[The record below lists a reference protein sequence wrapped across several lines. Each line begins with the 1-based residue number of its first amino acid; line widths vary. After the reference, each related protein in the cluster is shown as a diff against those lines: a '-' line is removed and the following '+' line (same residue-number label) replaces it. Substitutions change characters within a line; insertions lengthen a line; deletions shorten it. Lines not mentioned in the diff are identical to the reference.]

1 MMRTADH
8 EIVCIRGVL
17 SHHGLRKANCYLG
30 VVTGG
35 RGLPG
40 IAAVVLSLEEVR
52 QSGGAFVITVLG
64 IGASVGAIRGG
75 TLLAFGSFAHR
86 RWNLYAQVAVGVAS
100 GVGVITA
107 LFVISGVFPE
117 PLP

>member
-8 EIVCIRGVL
+8 EIVCIRGEL

-40 IAAVVLSLEEVR
+40 IAAVRSDMRFVPMASSWDREDVSDISTDSPMRRARATRWRTPGQRARERAPNVALES
-52 QSGGAFVITVLG
+52 QS
-64 IGASVGAIRGG
+64 SC
-75 TLLAFGSFAHR
+75 R
-86 RWNLYAQVAVGVAS
+86 RRS
-100 GVGVITA
+100 G
-107 LFVISGVFPE
+107 
-117 PLP
+117 